1 MIGWGLLF
9 EQVFERLAGIV
20 GAQAGGRGGLFFAGH
35 ADFEEGAIV
44 AGIFFG
50 DALFDGLH
58 ALEAAAGI
66 EIHALLARVQFEAA
80 LGAESGWRNCLQ
92 HGAALGAAGDGAGP
106 GHVHGLRSHAVV
118 APGRRHGGRL
128 FSRFSFSGRLTRLFI
143 AVAVLISM
151 LTVFGH
157 RTSEHVGVYCL
168 ASGASRQ
175 V

>member
-66 EIHALLARVQFEAA
+66 EIHALLARMQFEAA
-80 LGAESGWRNCLQ
+80 LGTE
-92 HGAALGAAGDGAGP
+92 AGRGN
-106 GHVHGLRSHAVV
+106 
-118 APGRRHGGRL
+118 
-128 FSRFSFSGRLTRLFI
+128 
-143 AVAVLISM
+143 
-151 LTVFGH
+151 
-157 RTSEHVGVYCL
+157 
-168 ASGASRQ
+168 
-175 V
+175 